1 MVTPQSPNPTA
12 SSTEPSSLTPREPV
26 PLRSRDLV
34 PHLRSLARSLR
45 DGTVSPGDSAP

>member
-1 MVTPQSPNPTA
+1 MVAPQSPSPTA

-26 PLRSRDLV
+26 PLRSQDLV

-45 DGTVSPGDSAP
+45 DGTVSPRDSAP

>member
-1 MVTPQSPNPTA
+1 MVTPQSQNPTA

-26 PLRSRDLV
+26 PLRSQDLV

-45 DGTVSPGDSAP
+45 DGTVPPGDSAP